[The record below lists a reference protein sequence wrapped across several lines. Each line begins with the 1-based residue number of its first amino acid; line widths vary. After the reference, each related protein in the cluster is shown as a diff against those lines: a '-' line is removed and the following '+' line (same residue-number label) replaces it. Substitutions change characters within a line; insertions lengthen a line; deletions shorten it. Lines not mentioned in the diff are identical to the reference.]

1 MKKSLIFLSIC
12 SAALLSSCGTSSYY
26 ASSAFED
33 GIYYRPDKESRQQ
46 LAEDRQEMQDLIEK
60 TRQEA
65 ARFSDTIMLA
75 GINGTN
81 SITSAA
87 AATAVPLNINVDN
100 WYEYN
105 LLGYDTYCSYW
116 DWRYWD
122 MFGPWGR
129 YSSWADWYN
138 WYSPW
143 FPGIYDPWYPSYGW
157 TWSFA
162 WNSWGW
168 YGPWWGGYWG
178 GWYDP
183 WYGPWGYPV
192 ASQPVIHYGRR
203 DTGTS
208 LRTGTGLTGGRLTA
222 SAGSVRQTGNTVRS
236 ANTVRNAGNVRQATS
251 ANRVST
257 TDKAVSSTARPAIS
271 VVRGNTVTARKASS
285 LTATATRVSN
295 TGTAVSVN
303 SGRTTAVG
311 SFKPVG
317 GISSGNRY
325 VQAGSA
331 VRTGTVNRTAS
342 TSYRTANSSYRR
354 SAASTSASFR
364 NPFEV
369 RRGTATVNGSLNG
382 SGLNRTAT
390 STSTVRTNGYSRN
403 GNTVFNR
410 NTSSS
415 SRTFN
420 SSATRSVSRSSFS
433 TSGSRSFSGGSRSG
447 GGSVRSVRR

>member
-75 GINGTN
+75 SINGTN

-87 AATAVPLNINVDN
+87 TANAVPVNINMDN

-192 ASQPVIHYGRR
+192 AYQPAIHHDRR
-203 DTGTS
+203 Y
-208 LRTGTGLTGGRLTA
+208 TGTGLRTGAGLSGSRLTA
-222 SAGSVRQTGNTVRS
+222 SGSTVRQTGTAVRGTNTVRS
-236 ANTVRNAGNVRQATS
+236 AGTVRQAVTS
-251 ANRVST
+251 DKTIAST
-257 TDKAVSSTARPAIS
+257 VRPTVS
-271 VVRGNTVTARKASS
+271 VVRGNTASVHKTTALK
-285 LTATATRVSN
+285 ATATRVSH
-295 TGTAVSVN
+295 TGTAISVN

-311 SFKPVG
+311 NFKPVG
-317 GISSGNRY
+317 DINSGNRY
-325 VQAGSA
+325 VQAGTA
-331 VRTGTVNRTAS
+331 VRAESLNRTAGPP
-342 TSYRTANSSYRR
+342 YRATNSSYRR
-354 SAASTSASFR
+354 AATSTATSFR
-364 NPFEV
+364 NPFEM
-369 RRGTATVNGSLNG
+369 RRGTATVSGSLNG
-382 SGLNRTAT
+382 TGFNRTAT
-390 STSTVRTNGYSRN
+390 SAVRSNGYSRTN
-403 GNTVFNR
+403 NAAYNR
-410 NTSSS
+410 SSSS

-420 SSATRSVSRSSFS
+420 NSSATRSISRSSFNTSGSRSSFS
-433 TSGSRSFSGGSRSG
+433 GGSSSS

>member
-1 MKKSLIFLSIC
+1 MKKSLIFLSMC
-12 SAALLSSCGTSSYY
+12 SAALLSSCGTSSHY
-26 ASSAFED
+26 AYSAFED
-33 GIYYRPDKESRQQ
+33 GIYYRPDKETRQE
-46 LAEDRQEMQDLIEK
+46 LEADRQEVQGLIEK

-75 GINGTN
+75 SINGTN

-87 AATAVPLNINVDN
+87 AATAAPVNINVDN

-116 DWRYWD
+116 DWKYWD

-285 LTATATRVSN
+285 LTATAIRVSN

-325 VQAGSA
+325 VQAGTA
-331 VRTGTVNRTAS
+331 VRTRTAA
-342 TSYRTANSSYRR
+342 TSYRAANSSYRR